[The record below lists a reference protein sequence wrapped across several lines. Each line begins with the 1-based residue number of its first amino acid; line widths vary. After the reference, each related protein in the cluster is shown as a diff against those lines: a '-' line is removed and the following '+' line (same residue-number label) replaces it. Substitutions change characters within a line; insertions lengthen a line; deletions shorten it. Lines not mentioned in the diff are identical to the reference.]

1 MQLALAGIGIA
12 GKIAEGSAR
21 QREYNEKASQ
31 EKLRGRSEA
40 IAYKQQGVSALA
52 RLNETLA
59 TIINNAAFGGV
70 DPRSG
75 SAKTMQSA
83 AMGEGIREFNLSEG
97 NAILALGQATHQ
109 AAIYKGAGQTAR
121 TTSYLGAAETAL
133 DYGFRAQSIG
143 KIIF

>member
-1 MQLALAGIGIA
+1 MQLALAGVAIA
-12 GKIAEGSAR
+12 GQVVAGAAR

-40 IAYKQQGVSALA
+40 LAYKQQGVSALA

-75 SAKTMQSA
+75 SARTMQSA
-83 AMGEGIREFNLSEG
+83 AMSEGIREFNLSED

-109 AAIYKGAGQTAR
+109 AAIYKDAGQTAR

-143 KIIF
+143 KIII